1 MAKWYLFY
9 ESESWF
15 NIKKESNVI
24 HHTKIIK
31 NRSSLVIHWL
41 RIHLPMQGTHI
52 QSLVQEESTYHGAAK
67 LMHHN
72 S

>member
-1 MAKWYLFY
+1 MAKWYLFC

-31 NRSSLVIHWL
+31 NRTSLAIRWL
-41 RIHLPMQGTHI
+41 RIHLPVQGTRI
-52 QSLVQEESTYHGAAK
+52 QSLVREDSTYRGAAK
-67 LMHHN
+67 PVHN
-72 S
+72 NY